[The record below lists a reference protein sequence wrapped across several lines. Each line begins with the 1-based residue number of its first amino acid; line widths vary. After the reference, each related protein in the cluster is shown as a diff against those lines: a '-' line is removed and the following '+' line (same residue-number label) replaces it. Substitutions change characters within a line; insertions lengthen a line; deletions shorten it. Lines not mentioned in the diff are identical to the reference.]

1 MSSKIFGIFRKFVAK
16 CSGKIGKCRKVLKS
30 IFRQCLKIFENAR
43 ETSETL
49 GKVSN
54 AIESSREIFIKF
66 QSDTRYGFC
75 TAKWCYSLTALL
87 SANQNRVT
95 FSCMLLLLI
104 LVLLLLLLFLLL
116 SLLL

>member
-54 AIESSREIFIKF
+54 AIESSREIFRKF
-66 QSDTRYGFC
+66 QSDTCGRKIGFKTC
-75 TAKWCYSLTALL
+75 TGVTLFALP
-87 SANQNRVT
+87 SGVT
-95 FSCMLLLLI
+95 L
-104 LVLLLLLLFLLL
+104 
-116 SLLL
+116 